1 MLLRF
6 GTSNFASFR
15 DFQELSLVA
24 SSLKDDQSD
33 LLESNAIREKLLAA
47 AVIYGA
53 NAAGKSNLLQ
63 AFAFMRDMI
72 VNSHSKSTRQKKI
85 DPPTFALDPE
95 LAAKETK
102 FDVDFILNSV
112 RYHYGF
118 TVNAAE
124 VLEEWL
130 YAYPEGKRQRWFYR
144 YPNVPF
150 EFGKGLRG
158 KNRSIEALTR
168 KNSLFLSAGAQNA
181 HEQLSECMAIL
192 TKIFCLTSN
201 LTLLSPL

>member
-72 VNSHSKSTRQKKI
+72 VNSHSKSTPTEKI

-95 LAAKETK
+95 LG
-102 FDVDFILNSV
+102 L
-112 RYHYGF
+112 H
-118 TVNAAE
+118 
-124 VLEEWL
+124 
-130 YAYPEGKRQRWFYR
+130 P
-144 YPNVPF
+144 VP
-150 EFGKGLRG
+150 KTP
-158 KNRSIEALTR
+158 S
-168 KNSLFLSAGAQNA
+168 
-181 HEQLSECMAIL
+181 
-192 TKIFCLTSN
+192 
-201 LTLLSPL
+201 

>member
-72 VNSHSKSTRQKKI
+72 VNSHSKSTPTEKI

-102 FDVDFILNSV
+102 FDVDFIPSDII
-112 RYHYGF
+112 
-118 TVNAAE
+118 TD
-124 VLEEWL
+124 
-130 YAYPEGKRQRWFYR
+130 
-144 YPNVPF
+144 
-150 EFGKGLRG
+150 LRSMLPRFS
-158 KNRSIEALTR
+158 KNGCTHILKE
-168 KNSLFLSAGAQNA
+168 NGSAGSIDIPMS
-181 HEQLSECMAIL
+181 L
-192 TKIFCLTSN
+192 SN
-201 LTLLSPL
+201 LARACVERIDQLKP